1 MKTLTLPTKPIF
13 IKNENFQTILINII
27 FPYQEKEE
35 ELAKQALLPAMLV
48 YMTEK
53 YPTEEVFQKQLKE
66 NYILSYSARQI
77 TIGTTA
83 AFNFHLEIPDK
94 KTIKKDVIE
103 KQVGLFSEAIFH
115 PKIEN
120 EGFDNFELKREKE
133 NLKLKI
139 RNSEKS
145 FKAYLSNQTAKLV
158 DNEGIFSRNL
168 KDHLSQ
174 IDEITPQNLYDYW
187 KEKIKNNT
195 PIIFIMGNI
204 EEKEITPII
213 EKYFIKY
220 DKEYQTLET
229 DYIHYLTPYRT
240 TPQKITE
247 EKEFR
252 DSAISL
258 IYKVKDMKQE
268 DNILLSLVHSLL
280 TSLSS
285 RLLNK
290 KLRDEYNLIY
300 SSEVTFFPN
309 YGLLKITAY
318 INPKNKDL
326 VEEKIKEVLNSL
338 KDENKI
344 TPLLEKIKERRRINL
359 IRSLDNKYSIMND
372 NIFKTLKIDYTSE
385 ESYNL
390 LKEKTAKDVA
400 EFIDRLSLD
409 TTYFLKESDKNE

>member
-53 YPTEEVFQKQLKE
+53 YPTEELFQKQLKE

-94 KTIKKDVIE
+94 KTLKKDVIE
-103 KQVGLFSEAIFH
+103 KQVELFSEAIFH

-409 TTYFLKESDKNE
+409 TTYFLKESDKHE